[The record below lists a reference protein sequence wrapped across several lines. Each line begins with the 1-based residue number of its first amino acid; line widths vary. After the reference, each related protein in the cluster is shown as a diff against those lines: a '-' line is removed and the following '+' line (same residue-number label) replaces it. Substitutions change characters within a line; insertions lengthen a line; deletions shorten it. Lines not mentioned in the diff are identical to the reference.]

1 MNHRPS
7 PPPLHHMGGYPPQ
20 QNWSG
25 YPQDQYS
32 AMGYYNPAVN
42 TGYYGGQFV
51 PQHQFNYGL
60 TDPASLFHP
69 GRVYNQ
75 PGSSGWDQQ
84 QPSSSGMNQTSHDF
98 TSDFGHG
105 QESQE

>member
-7 PPPLHHMGGYPPQ
+7 PLPLHHMGGYPPQ

-51 PQHQFNYGL
+51 PQNQFNYGL